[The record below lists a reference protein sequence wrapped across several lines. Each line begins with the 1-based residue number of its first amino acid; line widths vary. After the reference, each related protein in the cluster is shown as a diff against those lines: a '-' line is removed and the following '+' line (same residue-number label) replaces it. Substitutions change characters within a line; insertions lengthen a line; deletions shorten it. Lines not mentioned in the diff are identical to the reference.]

1 MPTDTNR
8 EVIFSAVGS
17 WRSWTES
24 DQDLLDSAAQRLD
37 RDAETLMQRYYG
49 CPEDGRQE
57 LEEFN
62 RTGKLQ
68 PSFAQLLRHEL
79 QVIQASAE

>member
-1 MPTDTNR
+1 MALMDTAAKTTIGEPKVNL
-8 EVIFSAVGS
+8 
-17 WRSWTES
+17 TES